1 MKHLLSFCLLALCVT
16 SCYKDYTC
24 KCTDVTSD
32 NNQIISGTVEYEY
45 HMNKYPKKEA
55 EEKCNKENVV
65 KQSDYTQTVTNCQT
79 VLK

>member
-1 MKHLLSFCLLALCVT
+1 MKHFFAFTLISLTFT

-24 KCTDVTSD
+24 KCTEVTSD
-32 NNQIISGTVEYEY
+32 LNQIITGEVQYDY

-55 EEKCNKENVV
+55 EEKCNKVNEI
-65 KQSDYTQTVTNCQT
+65 KQQEYTQTVTNCQT

>member
-1 MKHLLSFCLLALCVT
+1 MFT

-24 KCTDVTSD
+24 KCTEVTSD
-32 NNQIISGTVEYEY
+32 LSQIITNEVQYNY

-55 EEKCNKENVV
+55 EEKCNKVNEL
-65 KQSDYTQTVTNCQT
+65 KQQEYTQTVTNCQT